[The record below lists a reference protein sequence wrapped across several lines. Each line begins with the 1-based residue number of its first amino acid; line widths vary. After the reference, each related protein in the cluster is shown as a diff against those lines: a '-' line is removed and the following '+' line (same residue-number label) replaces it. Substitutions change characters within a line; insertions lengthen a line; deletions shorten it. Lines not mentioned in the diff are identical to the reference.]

1 MMDQDAFK
9 GRSTDEVLNLLKSS
23 ANGLTDAEAA
33 SRLTLYGFNEI
44 AEKKKSRILKFIS
57 KFYGP
62 IPALLWIIMV
72 LLYFLSNWADL
83 YIITALL
90 VFNAIVS
97 FAMEDKADKSITL
110 LKQRLS
116 TNSRVYRSGTW
127 NAVQSKML
135 VPGDV
140 IRVRPGDIIPA
151 DAQVITGD
159 NLGIDQSAVTGES
172 LPVSR
177 SAGEMVYGGT
187 VLQKGEATCV
197 VLLTGYQTLYGKT
210 AKLVESAKPTSHLQ
224 SQILSI
230 VKYLVAADL
239 VIITL
244 LFIYC
249 YGIQHM
255 ALPSLIVFLLVV
267 FISSVPMAL
276 PASFTVSLAFG
287 AEKLS
292 KRSILVTKLSAI
304 EGAATMDLLCMD
316 KTGTITG
323 NRINVAEVFGFGRG
337 PEEVIKYAAE
347 ASRDENKDPIDT
359 AILEHSKTLQVKSGS
374 QVTFVP
380 FDSSTKM
387 TVAQVQEGDETY
399 SVAKGA
405 ADIISALCKTSAD
418 QKSALDEKVAG
429 FALKGYR
436 TLAVARNA
444 GKWEII
450 GVIALYDRPRPDSK
464 KLIGELRDLGIAIK
478 MITGDNRAVAVQIAS
493 EVGLGN
499 HIVDIKSGEFDKDAN
514 LVKIITD
521 ADGFSGIYPKD
532 KYTIVKTMQD
542 HGFIV
547 GMTGD
552 GVNDAPALKQADV
565 GIAVESA
572 TDVAKSAAD
581 LVLTKNGIEVIV
593 DAVKESRRIFERM
606 LIYTIVKLAK
616 VIQQLAFITIIFIVY
631 GFIPITA
638 FLLILLTFTN
648 DIVNLSISTDN
659 VGFSK
664 NPDFWDMKYIL
675 PQAVMLGGLLTIQA
689 LLLVPVGLGVFG
701 LSVPGLATAAF
712 LMLNISDKV
721 TVFNV
726 RERGWAFRSM
736 PSTALLVASLGG
748 VLAGIVLAYYG
759 IFMDRISLPVILW
772 IVAMALA
779 FFVIAD
785 ILKVWLNNR
794 IAVAQPKC
802 AAPAYAME

>member
-1 MMDQDAFK
+1 MDQDVFK
-9 GRSTDEVLNLLKSS
+9 GRSTGEVLALLKSS
-23 ANGLTDAEAA
+23 ADGLTDAESA
-33 SRLTLYGFNEI
+33 SRLATYGFNEI

-72 LLYFLSNWADL
+72 LFYVLSNWADL
-83 YIITALL
+83 CLISALL

-97 FAMEDKADKSITL
+97 FAMEDKADKSIDL

-116 TNSRVYRSGTW
+116 TNSRVYRSGSW
-127 NAVQSKML
+127 NVVQSKML

-151 DAQVITGD
+151 DANVITGD
-159 NLGIDQSAVTGES
+159 NLGVDQSAVTGES
-172 LPVSR
+172 LPVLR
-177 SAGEMVYGGT
+177 SAGDLVYGGT

-197 VLLTGYQTLYGKT
+197 VILTGYQTLYGKT
-210 AKLVESAKPTSHLQ
+210 AKLVETAKPTSHLQ
-224 SQILSI
+224 SEILSI

-249 YGIQHM
+249 YGFQHM
-255 ALPSLIVFLLVV
+255 ALPSLVVFLLVV

-316 KTGTITG
+316 KTGTITE
-323 NRINVAEVFGFGRG
+323 NRINVAAVFGFGRG

-359 AILEHSKTLQVKSGS
+359 AILEYAKTLPVKSGL
-374 QVTFVP
+374 QVSFAP

-387 TVAQVQEGDETY
+387 TVAQMQEGGETY

-405 ADIISALCKTSAD
+405 ASIISGLCGISAD
-418 QKSALDEKVAG
+418 QNTALNEKVTD

-436 TLAVARNA
+436 TIAVARKA
-444 GKWEII
+444 EKWELA
-450 GVIALYDRPRPDSK
+450 GVIALYDRPRPDSG

-478 MITGDNRAVAVQIAS
+478 MITGDNRAVAVQIAG

-499 HIVDIKSGEFDKDAN
+499 HIVDIKSGEFDKDAD
-514 LVKIITD
+514 LVKTITD

-581 LVLTKNGIEVIV
+581 LVLTKTGIEVIV

-616 VIQQLAFITIIFIVY
+616 VIQQLAFITIIFVVY

-675 PQAVMLGGLLTIQA
+675 PMAVMLGGLLAIQA

-701 LSVPGLATAAF
+701 LSIPGLATAAF

-736 PSTALLVASLGG
+736 PSTAVIAASLGG
-748 VLAGIVLAYYG
+748 VLAGIAFAYYG
-759 IFMDRISLPVILW
+759 IFMDSISLPVILW
-772 IVAMALA
+772 IVVMSIA

-785 ILKVWLNNR
+785 ILKVWLNTR
-794 IAVAQPKC
+794 MVVAHLKC

>member
-1 MMDQDAFK
+1 MDQDSF
-9 GRSTDEVLNLLKSS
+9 RECSTDEALSLLKSS

-33 SRLTLYGFNEI
+33 SRLAICGYNEI

-72 LLYFLSNWADL
+72 LFYILGNWADL
-83 YIITALL
+83 SIITALL

-97 FAMEDKADKSITL
+97 FAMEDKADKSMDL

-116 TNSRVYRSGTW
+116 ANVRVYRSGSW
-127 NAVQSKML
+127 NVVQSKML

-151 DAQVITGD
+151 DAKVITGD
-159 NLGIDQSAVTGES
+159 DLGIDQSVVTGES

-177 SAGEMVYGGT
+177 SAGDLVYGGT

-197 VLLTGYQTLYGKT
+197 VILTGYQTLYGKT
-210 AKLVESAKPTSHLQ
+210 AKLVATAKPTSHLQ
-224 SQILSI
+224 SEILSI

-249 YGIQHM
+249 YGFLHM
-255 ALPSLIVFLLVV
+255 ALPSLVVFLLVV

-323 NRINVAEVFGFGRG
+323 NKINVAAVFGFGKG
-337 PEEVIKYAAE
+337 SEEVIKYAAE
-347 ASRDENKDPIDT
+347 ASRDEDKDPIDT
-359 AILEHSKTLQVKSGS
+359 AILEYAKTLPVKSGS
-374 QVTFVP
+374 PLSFVP
-380 FDSSTKM
+380 FDSTTKM
-387 TVAQVQEGDETY
+387 TVAQVLEGEETY

-405 ADIISALCKTSAD
+405 PDIISVLCGISTD
-418 QKSALDEKVAG
+418 QKSALDEKVTG

-436 TLAVARNA
+436 TIAVARKA
-444 GKWEII
+444 EKWEIA
-450 GVIALYDRPRPDSK
+450 GVIALYDRPRPDSG

-499 HIVDIKSGEFDKDAN
+499 HIVDIKSGEFDKDTD
-514 LVKIITD
+514 LVKTITC

-581 LVLTKNGIEVIV
+581 LVLTKNGIDVIV

-616 VIQQLAFITIIFIVY
+616 VIQQLAFITIIFVVY

-675 PQAVMLGGLLTIQA
+675 PMAVMLGGLLAIQA
-689 LLLVPVGLGVFG
+689 LLLVPVGLAVFG
-701 LSVPGLATAAF
+701 LSIPGLATAAF

-726 RERGWAFRSM
+726 RERGWAFSSM
-736 PSTALLVASLGG
+736 PSTALVVASLGG
-748 VLAGIVLAYYG
+748 VLAGIAFAYYG
-759 IFMDRISLPVILW
+759 IFMDSISLPVILW
-772 IVAMALA
+772 IVAMSIA

-794 IAVAQPKC
+794 IAIAHPKC
-802 AAPAYAME
+802 STPAYAKE

>member
-1 MMDQDAFK
+1 MERDTFK
-9 GRSTDEVLNLLKSS
+9 ECSTDDVLNLLKSS
-23 ANGLTDAEAA
+23 VNGLTDSEAA
-33 SRLTLYGFNEI
+33 TRLAKYGFNEI

-62 IPALLWIIMV
+62 IPALLWIIMG

-83 YIITALL
+83 YIIAALL

-97 FAMEDKADKSITL
+97 FAMEDKADKSIDL

-116 TNSRVYRSGTW
+116 TNSRAYRSGSW
-127 NAVQSKML
+127 NVVQSKML

-151 DAQVITGD
+151 DAKVITGD
-159 NLGIDQSAVTGES
+159 NLGIDQSVVTGES
-172 LPVSR
+172 LPVLR
-177 SAGEMVYGGT
+177 SAGDLVYGGT

-197 VLLTGYQTLYGKT
+197 VILTGYQTLYGKT
-210 AKLVESAKPTSHLQ
+210 AKLVETAKPKSHLQ
-224 SQILSI
+224 SEILNI
-230 VKYLVAADL
+230 VKYLVAVDL

-249 YGIQHM
+249 YGFLHM
-255 ALPSLIVFLLVV
+255 ALPALIVFLLVV

-276 PASFTVSLAFG
+276 PASFTVSLALG

-292 KRSILVTKLSAI
+292 KKSILVTKLSAI
-304 EGAATMDLLCMD
+304 EGTATMNLLCMD
-316 KTGTITG
+316 KTGTITE
-323 NRINVAEVFGFGRG
+323 NKIKVADIFGFCTG

-347 ASRDENKDPIDT
+347 ASSDENKDPIDI
-359 AILEHSKTLQVKSGS
+359 AILEYSKTLPVKSGS
-374 QVTFVP
+374 QLSFVP

-387 TVAQVQEGDETY
+387 TEAQVREGEKTY

-405 ADIISALCKTSAD
+405 ANIISVLCGISDDQQTALN
-418 QKSALDEKVAG
+418 EKVSG

-436 TLAVARNA
+436 TIAVARKVE
-444 GKWEII
+444 KWEIV
-450 GVIALYDRPRPDSK
+450 GVIALYDRPRPDSG
-464 KLIGELRDLGIAIK
+464 KLIRELHDLGISIK
-478 MITGDNRAVAVQIAS
+478 MITGDNRAVAVQIAN

-499 HIVDIKSGEFDKDAN
+499 NIVDINSGAFDKDAD
-514 LVKIITD
+514 LVKTITD

-532 KYTIVKTMQD
+532 KYTIVKSMQD
-542 HGFIV
+542 QGLIV

-581 LVLTKNGIEVIV
+581 LVLTKTGIEVII

-664 NPDFWDMKYIL
+664 NPDFWDLKYIM
-675 PQAVMLGGLLTIQA
+675 PMAVMLGGLLTIQA
-689 LLLVPVGLGVFG
+689 LLLVPVGLGVFK
-701 LSVPGLATAAF
+701 LSIPQIATAAF

-721 TVFNV
+721 TIFNV
-726 RERGWAFRSM
+726 RERGWAFKSM
-736 PSTALLVASLGG
+736 PSTAVITASLGG
-748 VLAGIVLAYYG
+748 VLAGIAFAYYG
-759 IFMDRISLPVILW
+759 IFMNSISLSVILW
-772 IVAMALA
+772 IVAMSIA
-779 FFVIAD
+779 FFVVAD
-785 ILKVWLNNR
+785 IIKVKLNNR
-794 IAVAQPKC
+794 NTVVNSKYVTS
-802 AAPAYAME
+802 AYAMK